1 VKALRGLRDDKIN
14 NLRRCKPRPP
24 TQIEGGV
31 IPASTCEEIAL
42 YAVDTNSS
50 IDALNLAVEIIEAE
64 YKKLISTE
72 EPELEKTPARRMY

>member
-1 VKALRGLRDDKIN
+1 MRDDKVN

-24 TQIEGGV
+24 TQIEGGI

-42 YAVDTNSS
+42 YAVDTNAA

-64 YKKLISTE
+64 YKKMTSSE
-72 EPELEKTPARRMY
+72 EPEVDKPPARSMY